1 MIVKRRLH
9 LKNGFNSIRQ
19 MPPRD
24 VIVGAL
30 ARVGWYALD
39 VPCAWCLRTDERAA
53 CAWKDDD
60 EGMDEDYETSL
71 LFSSA
76 HVNASMREILDDGRA
91 ETVRHMNGKTF
102 DAHLEEVAALLR
114 AWGAP
119 EACATAGLGH
129 TVYGSEAFP
138 VRLKRFVDRKST
150 RAAVGTWT
158 ERLMFAY
165 ATTSQRKWYRAMVSE
180 EFDGGRGESTPT
192 PKFVAINF
200 YTGERREMSDL
211 EGAMLTLMHAA
222 DVYSVLK
229 RDVEVDEMRVAVG
242 FVLRLIV
249 VASEGVQRAARQTAN
264 VDVRNALTKLHR
276 HLDETVVRDIM
287 SSSVRVAPSY
297 SKLSSVRDSGIE
309 AATKTLRRAR
319 TDVGLVLRA
328 TGVV

>member
-1 MIVKRRLH
+1 
-9 LKNGFNSIRQ
+9 
-19 MPPRD
+19 MPTRD

-60 EGMDEDYETSL
+60 DEGMDEDYETSL

-76 HVNASMREILDDGRA
+76 SANASMREILEDGRA
-91 ETVRHMNGKTF
+91 ERVRHMNGKMF

-119 EACATAGLGH
+119 EAVSVAGLGH

-150 RAAVGTWT
+150 RAAVGTWA

-192 PKFVAINF
+192 TSKFTANNF

-229 RDVEVDEMRVAVG
+229 RDVEADEMRVAVG

-264 VDVRNALTKLHR
+264 VNVRNALTKLHR
-276 HLDETVVRDIM
+276 YLSETVVRDIV
-287 SSSVRVAPSY
+287 SSSVRRASI
-297 SKLSSVRDSGIE
+297 SNLLSIRDSGIE

-319 TDVGLVLRA
+319 TDAGLVLRA

>member
-1 MIVKRRLH
+1 MIVKRRFH
-9 LKNGFNSIRQ
+9 LKNGFSSTRQ
-19 MPPRD
+19 MPTRD
-24 VIVGAL
+24 VILGAL
-30 ARVGWYALD
+30 ARVGWYAFG
-39 VPCAWCLRTDERAA
+39 VPCAWCLRADERAA
-53 CAWKDDD
+53 CAWND

-76 HVNASMREILDDGRA
+76 KANANASMREILDDGRA
-91 ETVRHMNGKTF
+91 ERVRHINGKTF

-119 EACATAGLGH
+119 EAVNVAGLGH
-129 TVYGSEAFP
+129 TVYASEAFP

-180 EFDGGRGESTPT
+180 EFDGGRGETTTT
-192 PKFVAINF
+192 PKFVAVNF

-229 RDVEVDEMRVAVG
+229 RDVETDEMRVAVG

-264 VDVRNALTKLHR
+264 VNVRNALTKLHR
-276 HLDETVVRDIM
+276 HLDETVVRDIV
-287 SSSVRVAPSY
+287 SSSVRGA
-297 SKLSSVRDSGIE
+297 SSSNLALIRDSGIE

-319 TDVGLVLRA
+319 TDAGLVLRA

>member
-1 MIVKRRLH
+1 
-9 LKNGFNSIRQ
+9 
-19 MPPRD
+19 MPTRD
-24 VIVGAL
+24 VIGGAL

-60 EGMDEDYETSL
+60 EGTDEDYETSL

-76 HVNASMREILDDGRA
+76 HAHASMREILDDGRA
-91 ETVRHMNGKTF
+91 DRVQHMSGKTF
-102 DAHLEEVAALLR
+102 DTHLEEVAALLR

-180 EFDGGRGESTPT
+180 EFDGGRGEPT

-229 RDVEVDEMRVAVG
+229 RDVEADEMRVAVG

-276 HLDETVVRDIM
+276 HLDETVVRDIA
-287 SSSVRVAPSY
+287 SSSVRGAPS
-297 SKLSSVRDSGIE
+297 SNLSSVRDSGIE

-319 TDVGLVLRA
+319 TDAGLVLRA

>member
-1 MIVKRRLH
+1 
-9 LKNGFNSIRQ
+9 
-19 MPPRD
+19 MPTRD

-30 ARVGWYALD
+30 ARVAWYALD

-60 EGMDEDYETSL
+60 DDDDEGMDEDYETSL

-76 HVNASMREILDDGRA
+76 NANANASMREILDDGRA
-91 ETVRHMNGKTF
+91 ERVRHMNGKTF

-150 RAAVGTWT
+150 RAAVGTWA

-180 EFDGGRGESTPT
+180 EFDGGRGESTP
-192 PKFVAINF
+192 KFAAINF

-229 RDVEVDEMRVAVG
+229 RDVEMDEMRVAVG

-249 VASEGVQRAARQTAN
+249 VASEGFQRAARQTAN
-264 VDVRNALTKLHR
+264 VNVRNALTKLHR
-276 HLDETVVRDIM
+276 HLDETVVRDIV
-287 SSSVRVAPSY
+287 SSSVRGAS
-297 SKLSSVRDSGIE
+297 SSNLSSIRDSGIE

-319 TDVGLVLRA
+319 TDAGLVLRA